1 MPIRQCLEKRKRGRV
16 FWLSGVALVLVGGVG
31 LVGNVLTLLVL
42 IKSHLRKKPF
52 FKLLITLALYD
63 LLFIVSYGTILGYRA
78 LACHPNS
85 RVTKT
90 PSARRKVFANPESFR
105 DKFIIG

>member
-1 MPIRQCLEKRKRGRV
+1 MECQYVSVWRKGREAEF

-85 RVTKT
+85 YVNGLIYRVGCDDFKETFLD
-90 PSARRKVFANPESFR
+90 AQ
-105 DKFIIG
+105 IC